1 MIGVSNVEIWKM
13 LKLFYFS
20 TFSSDNMETVSIVI
34 KMENEE
40 EMEDGD
46 MSILPKVSCEEIIKH
61 ERQE

>member
-1 MIGVSNVEIWKM
+1 M